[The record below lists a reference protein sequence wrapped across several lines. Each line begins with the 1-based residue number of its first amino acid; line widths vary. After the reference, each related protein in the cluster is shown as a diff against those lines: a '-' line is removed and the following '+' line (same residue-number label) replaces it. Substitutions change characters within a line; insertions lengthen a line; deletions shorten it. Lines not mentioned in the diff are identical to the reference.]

1 MKRCSCGSD
10 IWSDITDE
18 LHVEI
23 APRTF
28 VVPVSARACKEC
40 GRRLLPLEAAAQAEL
55 RVAAWLAEHGV
66 RDQEAFRFMRKA
78 LGLRGVDLAELLDVT
93 PETISRWER
102 GALPTEQRAFALL
115 AALVCERVEGR
126 KGLMALLRAARQPP
140 EGPTADPI
148 KLPPS
153 AAA

>member
-1 MKRCSCGSD
+1 MKRCNCGSE

-18 LHVEI
+18 LLVET
-23 APRTF
+23 ARRTF
-28 VVPVSARACKEC
+28 VVPVSVRVCEEC

-55 RVAAWLAEHGV
+55 RVAAWLAVHGV
-66 RDQEAFRFMRKA
+66 RDQEVFRFMRKA

-126 KGLMALLRAARQPP
+126 VGLMAILRAARQPP
-140 EGPTADPI
+140 EVPPTDPI
-148 KLPPS
+148 MLPPS